1 MENQQRC
8 VYWIGD
14 RWRHEYVVNLP
25 EIQRKSKLTINS
37 SKINVND
44 IVLVYG
50 EKVPKHRIAIVAGVL
65 LVEILK

>member
-8 VYWIGD
+8 VYWVGD
-14 RWRHEYVVNLP
+14 RLRDEYVVNLP

-50 EKVPKHRIAIVAGVL
+50 EKVPKDRIAIVAGVL